1 MNSLQKLTWL
11 AAFLMLSAWTL
22 AAQTQFN
29 ITVSISSGKPQF
41 QHLNGYGYNGTQRT
55 SSANGDSIKWACPA
69 NASNKCQISVVFER
83 GNTPCSQATLPT
95 GSSVTC
101 LVTAGKNSTYLFAS
115 YAYNIAIYDGTN
127 LALADPDV
135 IVDNGNVI
143 EDSSQ
148 KKGDAKKSA
157 PKGSEK
163 KP

>member
-1 MNSLQKLTWL
+1 
-11 AAFLMLSAWTL
+11 
-22 AAQTQFN
+22 
-29 ITVSISSGKPQF
+29 
-41 QHLNGYGYNGTQRT
+41 
-55 SSANGDSIKWACPA
+55 
-69 NASNKCQISVVFER
+69 
-83 GNTPCSQATLPT
+83 
-95 GSSVTC
+95 
-101 LVTAGKNSTYLFAS
+101 LFAS